1 MTRRLPPV
9 STTFHPLNP
18 DDTADPIEPLAELR
32 HRCPMSRP
40 QMDGVPPI
48 TLVTRYDDAVEVY
61 RNYRTWGNLG
71 VSVDAERH
79 RTIPPEQ
86 LSVIATDPPLHTRI
100 RRLMLTAVAP
110 SAVDQ
115 GLEFVASFAKQQTEA
130 LPTGEVVDLLP
141 VWTSVIPSAAITH
154 VMGLP
159 LEDRPKFHEWTKT
172 LIRAADAT
180 QGNFDYRQVI
190 AEFVSYIANEI
201 DRRRKAPDQFDDVIM
216 RVIEFQDPKGG
227 EFTDAER
234 CQHIITMLLAGNDTT
249 NHLLA
254 NLVRRLAEQPA
265 TYAKVR
271 RDRSLVRGA
280 VEESLRFDPPQQ
292 DFPRRC
298 LHATELAEYDFEPD
312 DVVVLSIMSANHDE
326 DHFPDPDRFDIDRDN
341 AGDHT
346 AFGIGIHQC
355 VGAYLARRS
364 TEIAVNALLDRFARI
379 ELAPDWSFHNG
390 GYYRFWGPADL
401 RVILHES

>member
-1 MTRRLPPV
+1 
-9 STTFHPLNP
+9 
-18 DDTADPIEPLAELR
+18 
-32 HRCPMSRP
+32 
-40 QMDGVPPI
+40 MDGAPPI
-48 TLVTRYDDAVEVY
+48 AFVTRYEDAVHVY
-61 RNYRTWGNLG
+61 RNYRAWGNLG
-71 VSVDAERH
+71 VSVDVERH
-79 RTIPPEQ
+79 KTIPPEQ

-110 SAVDQ
+110 SAIDAR
-115 GLEFVASFAKQQTEA
+115 LEFVASFAKEQTAA
-130 LPTGEVVDLLP
+130 LPAGEEVDLVP

-159 LEDRPKFHEWTKT
+159 LEDRPKFRQWTET

-190 AEFVSYIANEI
+190 ADFVTYISNEI
-201 DRRRKAPDQFDDVIM
+201 AQRRQAPDQFEDVIM
-216 RVIEFQDPKGG
+216 RVIDFQDPKGG

-234 CQHIITMLLAGNDTT
+234 CQHIITMMLAGNDTT

-265 TYAKVR
+265 TYAR
-271 RDRSLVRGA
+271 LRSDRSLVPRA
-280 VEESLRFDPPQQ
+280 IEESLRFDPPQQ

-298 LHATELAEYDFEPD
+298 LQATELGGFDFERD

-326 DHFPDPDRFDIDRDN
+326 GHFPDPERFDLDRDN

-364 TEIAVNALLDRFARI
+364 TQIALNALLDRFERI

-401 RVILHES
+401 RVVLHES